1 MNQQFEVELNL
12 STQWYR
18 NKVRDKIEVLIAE
31 KKRKL
36 FIYLYCNYVD
46 LKRLKGLFKCSM
58 EHITELLVELNIKR
72 CSQCKEIKTRDQFWK
87 HKTNVEKLYTKC
99 INCSLDDQ
107 RKPEHLEDRRIK
119 RKIHNQKPKVKLQH
133 AEYMRKRK
141 QTDSLFKLRTN
152 FSTRMANSLKKY
164 SKGKLSKNNNS
175 IFELIDYDIETLA
188 IHLEQK
194 FLSGMTW
201 NNYGQWHIDHKKPIS
216 SFNIIS
222 LECDDFKKC
231 WSLDNLQPLWAE
243 DNLKKSN
250 KII

>member
-1 MNQQFEVELNL
+1 MELNL

-18 NKVRDKIEVLIAE
+18 NKLRDKIETLTIKE
-31 KKRKL
+31 KRKL
-36 FIYLYCNYVD
+36 FIHLYYNHID
-46 LKRLKGLFKCSM
+46 LKRIKGLFKCSM
-58 EHITELLVELNIKR
+58 KHIAELLIELNIKR

-99 INCSLDDQ
+99 VNCSLDDQ
-107 RKPEHLEDRRIK
+107 RNPEHLEDRKIK
-119 RKIHNQKPKVKLQH
+119 RKIHNQKPEVKLQH

-141 QTDSLFKLRTN
+141 QTDLLFKLRTN

-175 IFELIDYDIETLA
+175 IFELVNYDIETLA

-201 NNYGQWHIDHKKPIS
+201 NNYGQWHVDHVKPIS
-216 SFNIIS
+216 SFNITS
-222 LECDDFKKC
+222 LKCEDFKKC
-231 WSLDNLQPLWAE
+231 WNLNNLQPLWAL
-243 DNLKKSN
+243 DNLQKGD